1 MFPTWLCA
9 DSDESSA
16 DSEVSSASST
26 VKRVVDVEKTG
37 GGGEKDK
44 NGAQEGV
51 SADLIIVIFFS
62 TNIICDICDKYE
74 LWVSAGLVL
83 KALRESKIALLF
95 FQLIWTW
102 GPQKYNGQRCFTSL
116 FFCKHK
122 QMGLNE
128 IIYL

>member
-16 DSEVSSASST
+16 DSEVSSASSLV

-37 GGGEKDK
+37 GGGEMDK

-83 KALRESKIALLF
+83 KALCESKMALLF
-95 FQLIWTW
+95 GHF
-102 GPQKYNGQRCFTSL
+102 N
-116 FFCKHK
+116 
-122 QMGLNE
+122 
-128 IIYL
+128 

>member
-16 DSEVSSASST
+16 DSEVSSASSLV

-37 GGGEKDK
+37 GGGEMDK

-74 LWVSAGLVL
+74 LCVHLVQAPKDRCVL
-83 KALRESKIALLF
+83 KLLYLW
-95 FQLIWTW
+95 QL
-102 GPQKYNGQRCFTSL
+102 
-116 FFCKHK
+116 
-122 QMGLNE
+122 
-128 IIYL
+128 

>member
-26 VKRVVDVEKTG
+26 VKRVVDVEKTA
-37 GGGEKDK
+37 GGEKDK

-83 KALRESKIALLF
+83 KALCESKMALLF
-95 FQLIWTW
+95 
-102 GPQKYNGQRCFTSL
+102 
-116 FFCKHK
+116 
-122 QMGLNE
+122 
-128 IIYL
+128 

>member
-1 MFPTWLCA
+1 M
-9 DSDESSA
+9 
-16 DSEVSSASST
+16 
-26 VKRVVDVEKTG
+26 EKTG
-37 GGGEKDK
+37 GGGEMDK

-83 KALRESKIALLF
+83 KALCESKMALLF
-95 FQLIWTW
+95 EAKVLH
-102 GPQKYNGQRCFTSL
+102 KS

>member
-37 GGGEKDK
+37 GGGEMDK

-51 SADLIIVIFFS
+51 SS
-62 TNIICDICDKYE
+62 TK
-74 LWVSAGLVL
+74 
-83 KALRESKIALLF
+83 
-95 FQLIWTW
+95 
-102 GPQKYNGQRCFTSL
+102 
-116 FFCKHK
+116 
-122 QMGLNE
+122 
-128 IIYL
+128 